1 VKEEGDFG
9 RRWEEEKLPL
19 LAQDL
24 TSIHIHKLTQKLAS
38 FCVATRPEDL
48 PVAALESARQ
58 LILDTIGVSLLAS
71 THKIGRLISDQ
82 VAELGGHEQTA
93 SVFGAG
99 DLKVAPV
106 FAALANG
113 TMANALDYDGGG
125 HLPTHILP
133 AVLAVAEESRLSGRE
148 ALAAFIVA
156 YEAAARLTKVID
168 AKRAEHQGPTYRGW
182 WHVGLIGPVAA
193 ALAACRLKSADAEQT
208 ARAIGIATASSAGFR
223 RSMGTMTKALHSGN
237 AARGGIEAAML
248 AIRGFTG
255 DPEIIEAPLGFVAA
269 ITMPNER
276 DATPITERLG
286 RPFVLETS
294 PGVKRY
300 PAVTPSHG
308 VITAALKL
316 AAQGGYAVEDI
327 KKVESDFRTFSL
339 SRMQARDEEEAGF
352 CAPYLIAAS
361 LVHGAFGPEQ
371 ILPAAINDPR
381 VRKLS
386 ERVVQIPKTAGE
398 GNVVTLHLHDG
409 KTLSARGRGEHAV
422 EPDFI
427 ALKFRQCASA
437 ALNASAVEEI
447 RDIVAH
453 LDQHPSLDR
462 LMALARGA

>member
-1 VKEEGDFG
+1 MHSLVHD
-9 RRWEEEKLPL
+9 PP
-19 LAQDL
+19 
-24 TSIHIHKLTQKLAS
+24 SIHTHKLTEKLAS
-38 FCVATRPEDL
+38 FSITTRADDL
-48 PVAALESARQ
+48 PSATLESARQ

-71 THKIGRLISDQ
+71 THKIGRLISAQ
-82 VAELGGHEQTA
+82 AAEFGGHVQMA

-99 DLKVAPV
+99 NLKAALI
-106 FAALANG
+106 FAAQANG

-133 AVLAVAEESRLSGRE
+133 AVLAIAEEGRLSGRDT
-148 ALAAFIVA
+148 LAAFIVA

-168 AKRAEHQGPTYRGW
+168 AKRAEHQGSTYRGW

-193 ALAACRLKSADAEQT
+193 ALAACRLKGADAEQT

-248 AIRGFTG
+248 AMRGFTG
-255 DPEIIEAPLGFVAA
+255 DPEIIEAPLGFVATIA
-269 ITMPNER
+269 MPDER
-276 DATPITERLG
+276 DVTPIIERLG
-286 RPFVLETS
+286 KPFALEKP

-316 AAQGGYAVEDI
+316 AAQGGYAVEEI
-327 KKVESDFRTFSL
+327 EKVESDYRSFSL
-339 SRMQARDEEEAGF
+339 SRMEARNEEEAGF

-361 LVHGAFGPEQ
+361 LVHGVFGPEQ
-371 ILPAAINDPR
+371 ILPAAIDDPR

-386 ERVVQIPKTAGE
+386 ARVRQIPKTAGE
-398 GNVVTLHLHDG
+398 GNVVTLHLRSG
-409 KTLSARGRGEHAV
+409 KTLSARARGERAF
-422 EPDFI
+422 EPDYI
-427 ALKFRQCASA
+427 ARKFTQCASA
-437 ALNASAVEEI
+437 ALNRRAADEI
-447 RDIVAH
+447 SDIISH
-453 LDQHPSLDR
+453 LDQQPSIDR

>member
-1 VKEEGDFG
+1 MPSVAPDSS
-9 RRWEEEKLPL
+9 
-19 LAQDL
+19 
-24 TSIHIHKLTQKLAS
+24 SIHAHKLTEKLAS
-38 FCVATRPEDL
+38 FCVATRAEDL
-48 PVAALESARQ
+48 PAAALESARQ
-58 LILDTIGVSLLAS
+58 LILDTIGVALLAS
-71 THKIGRLISDQ
+71 THKIGRLISAHA
-82 VAELGGHEQTA
+82 AEFGGHAPTA

-99 DLKVAPV
+99 NLKVAPV
-106 FAALANG
+106 FAAQANG

-133 AVLAVAEESRLSGRE
+133 AVLAVAEEDRPSGRDV
-148 ALAAFIVA
+148 LAAFIVA
-156 YEAAARLTKVID
+156 YEAASRLTKVID

-182 WHVGLIGPVAA
+182 WHVGLIGPIAA
-193 ALAACRLKSADAEQT
+193 ALAACRLKGADVEQA

-248 AIRGFTG
+248 AMRGFTG

-269 ITMPNER
+269 IAMPDER
-276 DATPITERLG
+276 DATPIIERLG
-286 RPFVLETS
+286 RPFALEKP

-316 AAQGGYAVEDI
+316 AADGGYAVEEI
-327 KKVESDFRTFSL
+327 EKVESDFRTFSL

-361 LVHGAFGPEQ
+361 LVNGAFGPEQ
-371 ILPAAINDPR
+371 LLPAAINDPR

-386 ERVVQIPKTAGE
+386 ERVVQVPKTVGE
-398 GNVVTLHLHDG
+398 GNVVTLHLRGG
-409 KTLSARGRGEHAV
+409 KRLSARARGERAF
-422 EPDFI
+422 EPDYI
-427 ALKFRQCASA
+427 AHKFTQCASA
-437 ALNASAVEEI
+437 ALTARAVSEI
-447 RDIVAH
+447 SDIVAH
-453 LDQHPSLDR
+453 LEQQPSIER

>member
-1 VKEEGDFG
+1 MHS
-9 RRWEEEKLPL
+9 
-19 LAQDL
+19 LAQDKS
-24 TSIHIHKLTQKLAS
+24 SIHSYKLTGKLAS
-38 FCVATRPEDL
+38 FCIATRAEDL
-48 PVAALESARQ
+48 PAATLESGRQ

-71 THKIGRLISDQ
+71 THTIGRLISAQ
-82 VAELGGHEQTA
+82 AAELGGHAQTA
-93 SVFGAG
+93 SVFGTG
-99 DLKVAPV
+99 NLKVSPV
-106 FAALANG
+106 FAAQANG
-113 TMANALDYDGGG
+113 TMANALDYDSGQ

-133 AVLAVAEESRLSGRE
+133 AVLAVAEEGGLSGRD

-193 ALAACRLKSADAEQT
+193 ALAACRLKGADVEQA

-237 AARGGIEAAML
+237 AARAGIEAALLSM
-248 AIRGFTG
+248 RGFTG

-269 ITMPNER
+269 IAMPNES

-286 RPFVLETS
+286 RSFVLEKS

-300 PAVTPSHG
+300 PAVTPAHG

-316 AAQGGYAVEDI
+316 AAEGGYTLEDI
-327 KKVESDFRTFSL
+327 EKVESDFRSFSL
-339 SRMQARDEEEAGF
+339 SRMKARDEEEAGF

-371 ILPAAINDPR
+371 ILPAAIADSR

-386 ERVVQIPKTAGE
+386 ERIVQIPKTAGE
-398 GNVVTLHLHDG
+398 GNVVTLHLRGG
-409 KTLSARGRGEHAV
+409 KTLSARAHGERAF
-422 EPDFI
+422 EPDYI
-427 ALKFRQCASA
+427 ARKFTHCALA
-437 ALNASAVEEI
+437 ALNVLAVDEI
-447 RDIVAH
+447 NDIVAH
-453 LDQHPSLDR
+453 LDQQSSIDR

>member
-1 VKEEGDFG
+1 MPSVAPDSS
-9 RRWEEEKLPL
+9 
-19 LAQDL
+19 
-24 TSIHIHKLTQKLAS
+24 SIHAHKLTEKLAS
-38 FCVATRPEDL
+38 FCVATRAEDL
-48 PVAALESARQ
+48 PAAALESARQ
-58 LILDTIGVSLLAS
+58 LILDTIGVALLAS
-71 THKIGRLISDQ
+71 THKIGRLISAHA
-82 VAELGGHEQTA
+82 AEFGGHAQTA

-99 DLKVAPV
+99 NLKVAPV
-106 FAALANG
+106 FAAQANG

-133 AVLAVAEESRLSGRE
+133 AVLAVAEEDRPSGRDV
-148 ALAAFIVA
+148 LATFIVA
-156 YEAAARLTKVID
+156 YEAASRLTKVID

-182 WHVGLIGPVAA
+182 WHVGLIGPIAA
-193 ALAACRLKSADAEQT
+193 ALAACRLKGADAEQA

-248 AIRGFTG
+248 AMRGFTG

-269 ITMPNER
+269 IAMPDER
-276 DATPITERLG
+276 DATPIIERLG
-286 RPFVLETS
+286 RPFALEKP

-316 AAQGGYAVEDI
+316 AADGGYAVEEI
-327 KKVESDFRTFSL
+327 EKVESDFRTFSL

-361 LVHGAFGPEQ
+361 LVNGAFGPEQ
-371 ILPAAINDPR
+371 LLPAAINDPR

-386 ERVVQIPKTAGE
+386 ERVVQVPKTVGE
-398 GNVVTLHLHDG
+398 GNVVTLHLRGG
-409 KTLSARGRGEHAV
+409 KRLSARARGERAF
-422 EPDFI
+422 EPDYI
-427 ALKFRQCASA
+427 AHKFTQCASA
-437 ALNASAVEEI
+437 ALTARAVSEI
-447 RDIVAH
+447 SDIVAH
-453 LDQHPSLDR
+453 LEQQPSIER